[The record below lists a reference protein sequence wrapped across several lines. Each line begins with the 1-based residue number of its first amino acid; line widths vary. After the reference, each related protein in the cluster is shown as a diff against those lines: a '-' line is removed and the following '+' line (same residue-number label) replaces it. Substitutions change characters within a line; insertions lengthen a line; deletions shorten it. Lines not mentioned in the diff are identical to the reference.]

1 MLQHWKKIDSKILL
15 EHPRISVVEDT
26 VLLPDNKQISYA
38 KIINQPDS
46 VTIICISD
54 EKVLLQKE
62 YSYPVDEIL
71 YQFPGGKIDNNEA
84 PIAAGLRELQ
94 EESSYTSDSV
104 EYLGFYYSNN
114 RRSAS
119 KMHVIVAKDATV
131 ARSLVKDEEEF
142 IESLW
147 IEIDELNQ
155 MIRSGSIV
163 NYSILA
169 GWALYR
175 AADEDIQAK

>member
-1 MLQHWKKIDSKILL
+1 MLQRWKKIGSKTLL
-15 EHPRISVVEDT
+15 DHPRISVVEDI

-46 VTIICISD
+46 VTIICIND
-54 EKVLLQKE
+54 GKVLLQKE

-71 YQFPGGKIDNNEA
+71 YQFPGGKIDKNET

-119 KMHVIVAKDATV
+119 KMHVIVAKDATT
-131 ARSLVKDEEEF
+131 AGDLVTDDEEF
-142 IESLW
+142 IESFW

-175 AADEDIQAK
+175 AAGEDTLVK